1 MFHTVNTENNVKK
14 KNKLQHGSNI
24 FYAALM
30 AFPIVQFLI
39 FYIAVNVGSFAYAFK
54 GQDVNTVT
62 GEIVWKFTVSN
73 ITDWFT
79 GSKWQSL
86 LEMSQKSLLYYG
98 INLAV
103 SIPLGLLFAYYVF
116 KKMPASG
123 FFRVMLF
130 LPSIIPVAAFALTYK
145 IILNDVVPVLFDNIE
160 LSFDSKPLFYV
171 IFYNLYISFGAS
183 VLMYANKMFD
193 ISPEL
198 IEAAEL
204 DGATGIKEFWY
215 VVLPLTFPTLSV
227 FLVTGVATLFTNQ
240 YSLFLFMNNESTE
253 LDSLGYHL
261 YLLAGKTNTSEDN
274 IPPVSAL
281 GLILSAIALPLT
293 FAVKYCLDKFGP
305 SED

>member
-1 MFHTVNTENNVKK
+1 MFHTVNAKSNRKPSS
-14 KNKLQHGSNI
+14 KLQHGSNV

-30 AFPIVQFLI
+30 AFPVLQFLI
-39 FYIAVNVGSFAYAFK
+39 FYIVVNVGSFAYAFK
-54 GQDVNTVT
+54 DQEVLAS
-62 GEIVWKFTVSN
+62 GEIIWRFTFDNLTNWFKGSN
-73 ITDWFT
+73 
-79 GSKWQSL
+79 WQSL
-86 LEMSQKSLLYYG
+86 KGMTGKSLLYYG
-98 INLAV
+98 INLGV

-116 KKMPASG
+116 KKMPASR

-145 IILNDVVPVLFDNIE
+145 IILNDVAPVLFNDINV
-160 LSFDSKPLFYV
+160 SFDAKPLLYV
-171 IFYNLYISFGAS
+171 IFYNVYVSFGAS

-193 ISPEL
+193 IPPEL

-240 YSLFLFMNNESTE
+240 YSLFLFTKNASTD

-261 YLLAGKTNTSEDN
+261 YLLAGTTNTSEDN

-281 GLILSAIALPLT
+281 GLILTAVAIPLT

-305 SED
+305 SEE